1 MKPKNNINEI
11 EKRIHNKNKIEL
23 REEEDGNKTITGYA
37 LKWEELSEPL
47 GIWFTFREKFSKGS
61 FEEYLNNQSN
71 DVKALMNHEQG
82 KILGRRKNNTV
93 KVFEDK
99 IGLKYSLVLANT
111 TLGNDLFESVKRQD
125 IDGVSVGFRFS
136 VEEWDEKDEK
146 NIIRTI
152 KKAELIEFSFTAW
165 PAYTSTTTN
174 TTTNIDNRNNDPY
187 RNFISNAKKY
197 KINWLIRCNKINSFK
212 KFSKNMEGTK

>member
-61 FEEYLNNQSN
+61 FEEYLNNSDN
-71 DVKALMNHEQG
+71 DIKALMNHEQD
-82 KILGRRKNNTV
+82 KVLGRRKNNTV
-93 KVFEDK
+93 KVFEDQ
-99 IGLKYSLVLANT
+99 IGLHYKVTLANT

-136 VEEWDEKDEK
+136 VEEWDESNEK
-146 NIIRTI
+146 NIVRTI

-174 TTTNIDNRNNDPY
+174 IDNRNNDPY
-187 RNFISNAKKY
+187 RNFISNTKKD